1 MKRSANK
8 IKTMIR
14 QKQSGL
20 DLRLL
25 ILLMKLST
33 NKTETI
39 IRQEQSGLD
48 LSLLMF
54 VYEATS
60 K

>member
-1 MKRSANK
+1 
-8 IKTMIR
+8 MIR